1 MLFTEEDGDIP
12 VDEELFDVD
21 EDELLEEQLLAATIN
36 SLHIQEQDNSESDP
50 ESVE

>member
-1 MLFTEEDGDIP
+1 MLFAEEDGDIP

-21 EDELLEEQLLAATIN
+21 EDELIEEQLLAATIN
-36 SLHIQEQDNSESDP
+36 NLHIQQDNSESDP